1 MNQHQI
7 QQLTSHLSQ
16 ALDQNYDVIN
26 MDAVLSVICALEG
39 TKITKEQLEATRLAK
54 YINQLRRRTTNE
66 HLARRAK
73 SLLKKWREMV
83 GIQQTVDSQ
92 QQTSQQTESLDF
104 LKSAPPIPHFPEINS
119 HLPISSSMQPQ
130 EIFSDINVNIDQSET
145 QSLSM
150 HSQAH
155 STLSSPYNNI
165 IDLDRRE
172 NNSTISAHNYHNR
185 LSHNIVGGAVN
196 APQRQLM
203 KQSLN
208 SFSSMS
214 DVCNKKFN
222 EVSVVIDIVSDS
234 DENDNDS
241 TKIVRSDISEPS
253 SLVIPSSPSLRLKK
267 NRKDKKNEP
276 TLHRPNTKIG
286 EKNTDGIL
294 HPPDSEVFSLSNSS
308 MSSILSGDATMGN
321 NSNKKRTNSSEL
333 TFSGR
338 FNSINQQEDLNQ
350 NNFCIFSAKNNV
362 SSHLNEIHKPLFE
375 DYNANDSS
383 ASCSRF
389 FSIVN
394 TQNSEKLNDFYKH
407 KQSIASQI
415 HLPVEALC
423 PVSNTTELLNDTTE
437 SRSQKKRGR
446 KKGSR
451 GVDAVISK
459 ESSSLCQ
466 QIFSGS
472 SAVKK
477 VKTTKELFN
486 EIQSRKLS
494 TTAHSST
501 FRNLTKCARIKR
513 RTSSCSASINSP
525 NLIENYSSNV
535 TLLDVDNFSKKVRE
549 TVNTDSDT
557 SDHFS
562 SKSQEVKECTS
573 LDSNSCSRQTS
584 SFVNYSRS
592 FTTESLNDITTQLM
606 HLINS
611 FGSPISVH
619 EIEESY
625 QAQLVPCSCIIF
637 ENDINLLRESKPF
650 TSDYQGNKANPG
662 IKCKGKFD
670 HNTKQEKISTSHEQ
684 STEKEEI
691 LKKPQK
697 SIFDLDFEDEDDSLK
712 SLVNAF
718 PKPVANK
725 ATEKISKPHI
735 FTNKF
740 LLSLSNTNIDAQLDS
755 CSQENVDELPK
766 VIQSVFTINE
776 DPDCLAKKRF
786 YVQTNKVSSFHI
798 NALHNYYIPNING
811 NWDSIDESISFK
823 SINDFLNTL
832 YSYNVTNGSDVVPKY
847 GFLQYDHIR
856 KDLSS
861 LKFFK
866 PTQVKSFQKDF
877 SPFLGVAKC
886 LPTCRKYKRK
896 TLDSHNESADQTF
909 KNKLN
914 RDCPLQIDTEI
925 PISDMIT
932 YNNSL
937 ENMKYKESYFNPAL
951 VDHFD
956 SSYISA
962 ISNNLLTFA
971 NKKEIRDGHAVD
983 LKTQDNANPICK
995 NSCKSPTLKNVS
1007 NIGKKKAQ
1015 IRRHE
1020 KNRKRRGPGGGQ
1032 KQDSEENTYLMR
1044 KIKRIK
1050 ISLND
1055 TITDRRGENNSSEN
1069 DDTVNHIEVDGQHGK
1084 NEYEI
1089 VHRTSND
1096 GGVSSNHIVLTIKK
1110 TPKNLFETEILKES
1124 SSTPNLNFSTLSNS
1138 LILSKES
1145 LPIRHRN
1152 RHLDRQTIRKSFSRK
1167 SNTVDLDLKHWFR
1180 FKDKVKN
1187 TVKKKQRLHKKLFF
1201 EDELLTEN
1209 FRGQKHRIINYSSSS
1224 SSFDDSDFEYIAVK
1238 KKGDA
1243 KKIAKSNIKE
1253 IDRSVQSVLPVKLVE
1268 DKDVLSLGSDE
1279 EKDINLIHST
1289 SKIIKNNVHEYEILR
1304 NNGMLLSFNSIF
1316 AKKHSLINNL
1326 NSVGGNLPKEEKGSL
1341 DILQTELNN
1350 VCNIN
1355 EDVELSCL
1363 KNSIHVNNS
1372 KIELIGQKSSSIGA
1386 LLNNQKCHDDDEC
1399 FEAVESPSIEHR
1411 IGIRLSKNNL
1421 DNVVQSTSTIQK
1433 FKEWHQVLQLKSYN
1447 DEPLIVMPYV
1457 VLE

>member
-1 MNQHQI
+1 MNQYQI

-83 GIQQTVDSQ
+83 GIQQTSVDSQ
-92 QQTSQQTESLDF
+92 QQNSQQTESIDF
-104 LKSAPPIPHFPEINS
+104 FKSTPPTPHFAEINS
-119 HLPISSSMQPQ
+119 HLPISSSMQPL

-145 QSLSM
+145 QSPFV

-155 STLSSPYNNI
+155 STLSSPYSNI

-172 NNSTISAHNYHNR
+172 NNSTISAHNCHNR
-185 LSHNIVGGAVN
+185 LSHNIAGGPVST
-196 APQRQLM
+196 PQRQLM

-208 SFSSMS
+208 SFSNMS

-234 DENDNDS
+234 DDNDNNS

-253 SLVIPSSPSLRLKK
+253 SLVIPSSPSPRQKK
-267 NRKDKKNEP
+267 NRKDKKNDP
-276 TLHRPNTKIG
+276 TIHKPNTKMG
-286 EKNTDGIL
+286 KRNTDGIL
-294 HPPDSEVFSLSNSS
+294 HPTDSEVFSLSNSS

-321 NSNKKRTNSSEL
+321 SSNKKRTNSSEL

-338 FNSINQQEDLNQ
+338 FKSINQQEDLNQ
-350 NNFCIFSAKNNV
+350 NNCSIFSAKNNV
-362 SSHLNEIHKPLFE
+362 PSHINEIHKPLFE
-375 DYNANDSS
+375 DYNAYDSS

-394 TQNSEKLNDFYKH
+394 PEKSEKLNDFYKH
-407 KQSIASQI
+407 KQSIPPQI

-423 PVSNTTELLNDTTE
+423 PVSNKTELLNDTTE
-437 SRSQKKRGR
+437 SRSKKKRGR
-446 KKGSR
+446 KKGSK

-472 SAVKK
+472 SSVKK

-501 FRNLTKCARIKR
+501 FRNSTKCARIKR
-513 RTSSCSASINSP
+513 RTSSCSVLIKICHTHANNMPINA
-525 NLIENYSSNV
+525 NNIFFFF
-535 TLLDVDNFSKKVRE
+535 TE
-549 TVNTDSDT
+549 TANTDSDT

-562 SKSQEVKECTS
+562 NKSQEVRECTS
-573 LDSNSCSRQTS
+573 LESNSCSRQTS
-584 SFVNYSRS
+584 SFVNYARS

-611 FGSPISVH
+611 FGSPISVD
-619 EIEESY
+619 EIEKSY

-637 ENDINLLRESKPF
+637 ENDINLLGESKLF
-650 TSDYQGNKANPG
+650 TSDYQENIAHSG
-662 IKCKGKFD
+662 IKSKGKID
-670 HNTKQEKISTSHEQ
+670 HNTIQEKMSIIHEQ
-684 STEKEEI
+684 STDKEETV
-691 LKKPQK
+691 KKPKK

-712 SLVNAF
+712 SLVNSF

-725 ATEKISKPHI
+725 ETEKVSKPHI
-735 FTNKF
+735 STNTF
-740 LLSLSNTNIDAQLDS
+740 SLSLTNTNTDAQLDS
-755 CSQENVDELPK
+755 CSQENADGLPQ

-786 YVQTNKVSSFHI
+786 YVQTNKVNSYHI

-811 NWDSIDESISFK
+811 NWDSIDESISCK
-823 SINDFLNTL
+823 SINDFLNIL

-847 GFLQYDHIR
+847 GFLQYDHIK

-861 LKFFK
+861 LKFLK
-866 PTQVKSFQKDF
+866 PTQVKSFQKEF

-896 TLDSHNESADQTF
+896 TLDSHNGSADQIF

-914 RDCPLQIDTEI
+914 RACPLQIDTEI

-937 ENMKYKESYFNPAL
+937 EYIKYKDSFSNP
-951 VDHFD
+951 VQFDHFN
-956 SSYISA
+956 SCYISA

-971 NKKEIRDGHAVD
+971 NKKDICDAHAID
-983 LKTQDNANPICK
+983 IKNQDNAIPICK
-995 NSCKSPTLKNVS
+995 NSCKSSTLKNVE
-1007 NIGKKKAQ
+1007 NIGKNKAQ
-1015 IRRHE
+1015 IRRQE
-1020 KNRKRRGPGGGQ
+1020 KNRKRRCTGGGK
-1032 KQDSEENTYLMR
+1032 KQDSEENTYSMR
-1044 KIKRIK
+1044 KIKRNK

-1055 TITDRRGENNSSEN
+1055 TITDPSGESNSSEN
-1069 DDTVNHIEVDGQHGK
+1069 DDTVNNIEVDGQHGK
-1084 NEYEI
+1084 NEYKI
-1089 VHRTSND
+1089 VHRSSND

-1110 TPKNLFETEILKES
+1110 TPKNLLETEMLKEF
-1124 SSTPNLNFSTLSNS
+1124 SSTPNFNFSTLTDS

-1152 RHLDRQTIRKSFSRK
+1152 RHLGRKTIRKSFSRK
-1167 SNTVDLDLKHWFR
+1167 SNTVDMDLKHWFR

-1187 TVKKKQRLHKKLFF
+1187 TVKKQRLHKKLFF
-1201 EDELLTEN
+1201 EDELFTEN
-1209 FRGQKHRIINYSSSS
+1209 LRGQKQRIINYSSSS
-1224 SSFDDSDFEYIAVK
+1224 SSFDDSDLEYIAVK
-1238 KKGDA
+1238 KKVDA
-1243 KKIAKSNIKE
+1243 KCNIKE
-1253 IDRSVQSVLPVKLVE
+1253 FNKSVQSVLPVKMIE
-1268 DKDVLSLGSDE
+1268 NKDDLSMGSDE
-1279 EKDINLIHST
+1279 EKDIHLFHST
-1289 SKIIKNNVHEYEILR
+1289 SKIIKENVHEYEILR
-1304 NNGMLLSFNSIF
+1304 NNGMLLSFNSIG

-1326 NSVGGNLPKEEKGSL
+1326 NSVGGNLPKEDNGFL
-1341 DILQTELNN
+1341 DISQTELNN
-1350 VCNIN
+1350 VSSN
-1355 EDVELSCL
+1355 EDVELSSL

-1372 KIELIGQKSSSIGA
+1372 KMEHIGQKSSSIGA
-1386 LLNNQKCHDDDEC
+1386 LFNNQKYNDVES
-1399 FEAVESPSIEHR
+1399 FEAAEPPSIEHR

-1421 DNVVQSTSTIQK
+1421 NSVNSTSTIQK

-1447 DEPLIVMPYV
+1447 DEPFIVMPYV